1 MSMRVLVI
9 GSDSFIARRYI
20 QSLCKQGVS
29 VTGVSRVVSGEQYD
43 VFCPDFRTIED
54 ALFDVDVVI
63 NFAAIV
69 HRSDIKDAMLYDDVN
84 YKLTVFNAQK
94 ALRARVSL
102 FIQMSTIA
110 VYGNARDIS
119 FETLCKPNNLYG
131 ISKLKADVELLNMQ
145 TNDFKV
151 AIVRPPM
158 VYGGGNAPGN
168 MLRLIKL
175 VNTKIPLPFAN
186 ASNKRDFVHVNN
198 LVQYL
203 TLITQLQLCGIFIV
217 TDYEPV
223 STEQLVKLIAKHLEI
238 NARLFKLP
246 RVVVFLLKKMRFGIY
261 EKLYGELRVKPNF
274 PIDDRIQNRSSVEA
288 GIKEMVDSF
297 RNNVN

>member
-1 MSMRVLVI
+1 MI

-20 QSLCKQGVS
+20 QSLSNLGIQ
-29 VTGVSRVVSGEQYD
+29 VTGVSRVVTGDRNDIYCS
-43 VFCPDFRTIED
+43 DFQTIDD

-69 HRSDIKDAMLYDDVN
+69 HRPDIKDAMLYDDVN
-84 YKLTVFNAQK
+84 YKLTVINARKSQK
-94 ALRARVSL
+94 AGVSL

-110 VYGNARDIS
+110 VYGNSSDIS
-119 FETLCKPNNLYG
+119 PESLCKPHNPYG
-131 ISKLKADVELLNMQ
+131 ISKLKADVELFGIQ

-175 VNTKIPLPFAN
+175 VNTKLPLPFAN
-186 ASNKRDFVHVNN
+186 ASNTRDFIHVNN

-203 TLITQLQLCGIFIV
+203 TVITQMKLCGIFIV
-217 TDYEPV
+217 TDHEPI
-223 STEQLVKLIAKHLEI
+223 STERLVRLIAENLGIK
-238 NARLFKLP
+238 ARLFKLP
-246 RVVVFLLKKMRFGIY
+246 SIVLFMLKKIRFEIY
-261 EKLYGELRVKPNF
+261 DKLYGKLSIKTNF
-274 PIDDRIQNRSSVEA
+274 PYEDRIQARSVES

-297 RNNVN
+297 HNNIN